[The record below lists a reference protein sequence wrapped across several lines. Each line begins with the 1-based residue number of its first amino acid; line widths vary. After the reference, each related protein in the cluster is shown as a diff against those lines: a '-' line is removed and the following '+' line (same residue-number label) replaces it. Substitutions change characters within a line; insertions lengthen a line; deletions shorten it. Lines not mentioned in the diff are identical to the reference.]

1 MAHFT
6 LCQMPWH
13 WLPSDDDRIQEWL
26 CRKLHREWFCVRKD
40 LKDFLIATKK
50 QRRSVAKF
58 LLPTF
63 YIAII
68 RCLGVL
74 EARVISAAYPYVAS
88 RVSMGPYVAE
98 KKKKARSQ
106 K

>member
-1 MAHFT
+1 MV
-6 LCQMPWH
+6 P
-13 WLPSDDDRIQEWL
+13 
-26 CRKLHREWFCVRKD
+26 RKEGLGGFPNCHKE
-40 LKDFLIATKK
+40 TS
-50 QRRSVAKF
+50 RSVAKF

-63 YIAII
+63 YIATI
-68 RCLGVL
+68 RSLGIL
-74 EARVISAAYPYVAS
+74 EGLAIEVDPKARVISAAYPYVTS